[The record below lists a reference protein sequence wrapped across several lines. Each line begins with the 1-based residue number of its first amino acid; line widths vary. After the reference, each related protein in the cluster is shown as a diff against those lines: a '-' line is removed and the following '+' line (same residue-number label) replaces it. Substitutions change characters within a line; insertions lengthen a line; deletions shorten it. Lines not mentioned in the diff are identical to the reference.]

1 MFATIVIDTTTIV
14 EVAGFLTALGVIC
27 GLVYKLF
34 KWLDTRKKIEAEMKD
49 MKEENTLIFYGLMAC
64 LDGLE
69 QLGANH
75 TVPLAKNKIQK
86 YLNLKAHDQISHE
99 EE

>member
-1 MFATIVIDTTTIV
+1 MLATIVIETSTIV
-14 EVAGFLTALGVIC
+14 EVAGALTALGVIC
-27 GLVYKLF
+27 GLVYKVF
-34 KWLDTRKKIEAEMKD
+34 KWIDTRKQIESEMKD

-75 TVPLAKNKIQK
+75 TVPKAKNKIQK
-86 YLNLKAHDQISHE
+86 YLNLKAHDQVSHDE
-99 EE
+99 E

>member
-1 MFATIVIDTTTIV
+1 MLATIVIETSTIV
-14 EVAGFLTALGVIC
+14 EVAGVLTALGVIC
-27 GLVYKLF
+27 GLTYKVF
-34 KWLDTRKKIEAEMKD
+34 KWLDTRKKIESEMKD

-75 TVPLAKNKIQK
+75 TVPKAKNKIQK
-86 YLNLKAHDQISHE
+86 YLNLKAHDQVSHDE
-99 EE
+99 E